1 MFNDCLYI
9 KKMEKRL
16 LNSSQHVL
24 LTGANTVGLV
34 SLLAFTV
41 KSLNEKNQEIEELR
55 TEFSSLRKSI
65 NENNSRANMT
75 FNTLSKKIEESKK
88 SSQKSMSFI
97 EDIKKNMSRDQVVE
111 KIEQEQSKIEEIETN
126 SVDDITEALQILTN
140 KQ

>member
-1 MFNDCLYI
+1 
-9 KKMEKRL
+9 MEKRL
-16 LNSSQHVL
+16 LNNSQHVL

-41 KSLNEKNQEIEELR
+41 KSLNEKSQEIEELK
-55 TEFSSLRKSI
+55 TEFSNLRKSI

-97 EDIKKNMSRDQVVE
+97 EDIRKNMNRDQVVE
-111 KIEQEQSKIEEIETN
+111 KIEQEQNKIEEIEN
-126 SVDDITEALQILTN
+126 SSVDDITEALQILTS